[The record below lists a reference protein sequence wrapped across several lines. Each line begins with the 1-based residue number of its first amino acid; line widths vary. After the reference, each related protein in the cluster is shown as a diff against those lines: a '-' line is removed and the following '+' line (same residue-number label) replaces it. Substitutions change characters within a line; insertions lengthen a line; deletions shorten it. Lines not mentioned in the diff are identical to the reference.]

1 MSGAWGAA
9 RSRATLKEPGRLR
22 ASQSPAGQL
31 LPTPRVSQSAPAST
45 TQHSRGTNGSVAEL
59 HAGALLSALSTSTSP
74 REKRSA
80 SRVSPGL
87 LTRTTLSPKRLAARE
102 RTMG

>member
-1 MSGAWGAA
+1 M
-9 RSRATLKEPGRLR
+9 
-22 ASQSPAGQL
+22 
-31 LPTPRVSQSAPAST
+31 VSQSLPVST

-59 HAGALLSALSTSTSP
+59 HAGALLSDLSTSTSP

-102 RTMG
+102 RRMG